1 MVSLVLLL
9 LLVAAG
15 VLAARRFRALHAD
28 GSRTGQRWA
37 TAEAVAE
44 VDGDAGA
51 LIRRALL
58 QVTGAETSERFERRV
73 TFVATP
79 EANVGFTVTALGDGR
94 TRVAITVAGTFTH
107 SELSVRHGR
116 ERADLAH
123 ALAQW
128 LTQHGDEAHVRHT

>member
-15 VLAARRFRALHAD
+15 VLAARRFLAMRAD
-28 GSRTGQRWA
+28 GPGQRWA
-37 TAEAVAE
+37 TAEAVAD

-51 LIRRALL
+51 LIRRGLRE
-58 QVTGAETSERFERRV
+58 VTGTETAERFERRV

-79 EANVGFTVTALGDGR
+79 EANVGFTVTPTGDGR
-94 TRVAITVAGTFTH
+94 TRVEITVAGTFTH
-107 SELSVRHGR
+107 STLSVRHGR

-128 LTQHGDEAHVRHT
+128 LTQHGNEAHVRHT